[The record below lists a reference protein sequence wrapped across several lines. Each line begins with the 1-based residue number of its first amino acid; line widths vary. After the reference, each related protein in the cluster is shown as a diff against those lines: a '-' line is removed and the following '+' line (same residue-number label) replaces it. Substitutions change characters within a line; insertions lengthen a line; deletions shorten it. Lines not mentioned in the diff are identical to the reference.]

1 VHDVRQECGSAA
13 FLPRFENIL
22 TVEAGVES
30 IGILILD
37 DDIVS
42 QAALQM
48 VLDSEGWEVRV
59 FAKAREALAEL
70 SRGTARLVI
79 ANVAITGIA
88 GPVFEILR
96 ELALATAEEGA
107 RAPAR
112 VLFLVPTLAA
122 SEVQPVLERAGLP
135 YLLKPYH
142 LHDFLEKVSDLL
154 METKAIDAPLRNVQ
168 FEFRAQPR
176 PLTRAGTRLEGR
188 RNEMFA
194 AREDYMMTEEEML
207 EYERQEV
214 EEKER
219 KKKKTFNPGETL

>member
-1 VHDVRQECGSAA
+1 MRMAACGRRAG
-13 FLPRFENIL
+13 NIL
-22 TVEAGVES
+22 EIEVGVDP

-37 DDIVS
+37 DDAVS
-42 QAALQM
+42 QAALEQ

-59 FAKAREALAEL
+59 VGRPREAMAEL
-70 SRGTARLVI
+70 ARGTARLVI
-79 ANVAITGIA
+79 ANVAMAGFA

-96 ELALATAEEGA
+96 DLALATGAEGA

-112 VLFLVPTLAA
+112 VLFLVPAFAA
-122 SEVQPVLERAGLP
+122 SDMQPVLERAGLP

-154 METKAIDAPLRNVQ
+154 LEGKAIDAPLRNVQ
-168 FEFRAQPR
+168 FEFRSAPR
-176 PLTRAGTRLEGR
+176 PIGRRTTRLEGR

-207 EYERQEV
+207 EYERAEA
-214 EEKER
+214 EEIQR
-219 KKKKTFNPGETL
+219 KKKKPTKPGETVW

>member
-1 VHDVRQECGSAA
+1 MD
-13 FLPRFENIL
+13 
-22 TVEAGVES
+22 S

-37 DDIVS
+37 DDVVS
-42 QAALQM
+42 QAALRQ

-59 FAKAREALAEL
+59 VAEAREALAEL
-70 SRGTARLVI
+70 ARGTAQLVI
-79 ANVAITGIA
+79 ANIAMTGVA
-88 GPVFEILR
+88 GPVFEILG
-96 ELALATAEEGA
+96 ELALATAEDCA

-154 METKAIDAPLRNVQ
+154 LEAKAIEAPLRNVQ
-168 FEFRAQPR
+168 IEIRAAPR
-176 PLTRAGTRLEGR
+176 PLVRGGTRLDAR

-194 AREDYMMTEEEML
+194 AREEYMMTEEEIL
-207 EYERQEV
+207 EYERQEA
-214 EEKER
+214 EEQEL
-219 KKKKTFNPGETL
+219 KKKKTRKPGEPLQ